1 MDCIMTFSCM
11 YKMYVDHIYFHI
23 LCCPQSP
30 HPIHPIILLPEGHP
44 FYFFLIFSAWWFIQW
59 ISLGLLTLE
68 GWRFICGNMHSLQVN
83 IPPKKM
89 SLFLSVNNCLESP
102 QRWYQ
107 AQRGPSYLPATV
119 IYHSFSL
126 CSLWSPRIYPGRNP
140 CVHPPTHLLI
150 HWPIHVCAEVGFCPY
165 TPF

>member
-1 MDCIMTFSCM
+1 MLTIFTFIFSA
-11 YKMYVDHIYFHI
+11 V
-23 LCCPQSP
+23 PSP
-30 HPIHPIILLPEGHP
+30 HTPCTPL
-44 FYFFLIFSAWWFIQW
+44 FFFLRGTLSTFFFIFSAWWFIQW

-83 IPPKKM
+83 NIPPKKM

-107 AQRGPSYLPATV
+107 ARRGPSYLPATV

-126 CSLWSPRIYPGRNP
+126 DSLWSPRIYPGRNP